1 MRASS
6 ICFNRKSRENK
17 YGHSES
23 ATIVSSVC
31 TKVCLIYVKDN
42 SHLPELSIDK
52 RFVMP
57 SWLVMCLYFLERK
70 LEYIQYK
77 YSTV

>member
-17 YGHSES
+17 YDCSES
-23 ATIVSSVC
+23 ETIVSSVC
-31 TKVCLIYVKDN
+31 TKVYLIYVKNN
-42 SHLPELSIDK
+42 SHLPELSIDR

-57 SWLVMCLYFLERK
+57 NWLVMCLYFLERE
-70 LEYIQYK
+70 LGYIQYK
-77 YSTV
+77 CSTV